1 MPKYSYIGRKSNGER
16 ATGVVD
22 ALSQDEAVLQL
33 QQQGLIITSILPLE
47 MSQQTSAGK
56 APSHLAS
63 RKKSQF
69 THAAVRATDM
79 VIMARQLALL
89 LGAGVSLLRSL
100 DIIGK
105 QVDSK
110 RLFDV
115 MAQIRQ
121 DMEGGR
127 TLRDAMAKFP
137 KIFGALW
144 INLVETGEA
153 SGNLPLVLEK
163 LAYYLEESMSFR
175 RKIMSAMLYPAIL
188 LFISLSAVTF
198 FVMKIIPTFAGIL
211 DSFGVPLPLA
221 TRIVIGISHFLV
233 QKSYFIVAGIAGAV
247 FLFKYLNTQPRFC
260 RLFEEM
266 RLKSPVL
273 GDFFRFMLLERF
285 ATTMAILVE
294 SGVPILYALEISE
307 RSAGSLKMA
316 ECIGFIKKNV
326 KEGRSMAEPM
336 EKMDLFTPML
346 IQLVSIG
353 EEIGELTAMLKRV
366 SKYYQEYL
374 ETFVNRL
381 ATIFEPLMIVFIGII
396 IGAMVISI
404 FLPIFNLATSK
415 PT

>member
-1 MPKYSYIGRKSNGER
+1 VPRFSYIGRKGTGER
-16 ATGVVD
+16 DTGILD
-22 ALSQDEAVLQL
+22 ALSPDEAVLQL
-33 QQQGLIITSILPLE
+33 QQKGLIVTSILPLE
-47 MSQQTSAGK
+47 ISQQMTAGT
-56 APSHLAS
+56 APRNIAR
-63 RKKSQF
+63 RKRSQF
-69 THAAVRATDM
+69 THSAVRATDM
-79 VIMARQLALL
+79 VITARQLALL

-110 RLFDV
+110 KLFDIV
-115 MAQIRQ
+115 GQIRQ

-137 KIFGALW
+137 KVFSALW
-144 INLVETGEA
+144 LNLVETGEA
-153 SGNLPLVLEK
+153 SGNLPTVLEK
-163 LAYYLEESMSFR
+163 LAYYLEEDMAFR
-175 RKIMSAMLYPAIL
+175 RKILSALLYPGIL
-188 LFISLSAVTF
+188 LLISVSAVMF

-211 DSFGVPLPLA
+211 ESFGVPLPLA
-221 TRIVIGISHFLV
+221 TRVVINISHFLV
-233 QKSYFIVAGIAGAV
+233 EKSYILVAAIAGIV
-247 FLFKYLNTQPRFC
+247 FFFRHLNAQPKFN

-266 RLKSPVL
+266 RLKAPVM
-273 GDFFRFMLLERF
+273 GDFFRYMLLERF

-307 RSAGSLKMA
+307 RSAGSAKMS
-316 ECIGFIKKNV
+316 ECIAFIKKNV

-336 EKMDLFTPML
+336 EKMEIFTPMS

-353 EEIGELTAMLKRV
+353 EEIGELTGMLKRI

-381 ATIFEPLMIVFIGII
+381 ATIFEPVMIVFIGII

-415 PT
+415 PV

>member
-1 MPKYSYIGRKSNGER
+1 VPRFSYIGRTKSGDR
-16 ATGVVD
+16 DTGVID
-22 ALSQDEAVLQL
+22 ALSQDEAVVQL
-33 QQQGLIITSILPLE
+33 QQKGLIVTSILPLE
-47 MSQQTSAGK
+47 ISQQTKAGV
-56 APSHLAS
+56 APSHIAS
-63 RKKSQF
+63 KKKSQF
-69 THAAVRATDM
+69 THGGARATDM

-100 DIIGK
+100 DIISK

-110 RLFDV
+110 MLFDV
-115 MAQIRQ
+115 ISQIRQ

-137 KIFGALW
+137 KIFSPLW
-144 INLVETGEA
+144 LNLVETGEA
-153 SGNLPLVLEK
+153 SGNLPMVLEK
-163 LAYYLEESMSFR
+163 LAYYLEEAMAFR
-175 RKIMSAMLYPAIL
+175 RKILSALLYPGIL
-188 LFISLSAVTF
+188 LFISVSAVMF
-198 FVMKIIPTFAGIL
+198 FVMKIVPTFADIL

-221 TRIVIGISHFLV
+221 TRVVIGISHFLV
-233 QKSYFIVAGIAGAV
+233 SKFYILIGAIVLLVFI
-247 FLFKYLNTQPRFC
+247 FRRLNSQPKFQ

-266 RLKSPVL
+266 RLKAPVM
-273 GDFFRFMLLERF
+273 GEFFRYLLLERF

-307 RSAGSLKMA
+307 RSAGSPKMT
-316 ECIGFIKKNV
+316 ECIGFIKRNV

-336 EKMDLFTPML
+336 EKMEIFTPMI
-346 IQLVSIG
+346 IQLVAIG
-353 EEIGELTAMLKRV
+353 EEIGELTSMLKRI

-404 FLPIFNLATSK
+404 FLPIFNLATAK
-415 PT
+415 PH